1 MEFIRIANFISI
13 KADPKKVLE
22 KLIYLDNYID
32 FYEDRNYRLKKIEQI
47 DKKYIVQFKFYN
59 EKESC
64 TFEVHIEENKS
75 RTERIDII
83 IFQEKGNDVDIHN
96 GVEPIEEAIE
106 Y

>member
-1 MEFIRIANFISI
+1 MEFRRIANFISI

-32 FYEDRNYRLKKIEQI
+32 FYDDRNYRLKKIEQI
-47 DKKYIVQFKFYN
+47 DKKYIVHFEFYN

-83 IFQEKGNDVDIHN
+83 IFC
-96 GVEPIEEAIE
+96 
-106 Y
+106 